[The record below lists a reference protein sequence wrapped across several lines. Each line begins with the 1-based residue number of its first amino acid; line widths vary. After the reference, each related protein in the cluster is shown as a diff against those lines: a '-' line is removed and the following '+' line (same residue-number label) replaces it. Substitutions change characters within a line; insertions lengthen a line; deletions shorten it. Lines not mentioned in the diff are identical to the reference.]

1 MADQFIGKG
10 NYMFVRFLTVGAALG
25 LAIIWSLPAEAQAR
39 RANSTSMTC
48 AQVQN
53 MIAQRGAVVMNT
65 GPNTF
70 DRYVSGRGF
79 CQISEYAR
87 ADNVPTKD
95 NPKCQVRRCV
105 NTTPRSFSR

>member
-1 MADQFIGKG
+1 MTKRVIAAEK
-10 NYMFVRFLTVGAALG
+10 FLGAWILAIGAALG
-25 LAIIWSLPAEAQAR
+25 MAVMVSLPADAQTR
-39 RANSTSMTC
+39 RVNSTSMTC
-48 AQVQN
+48 DQVRN

-70 DRYVSGRGF
+70 DRYVANRGS

-87 ADNVPTKD
+87 ADHVPTRD
-95 NPKCQVRRCV
+95 NPQCPVRRCV